1 MSQGVIRR
9 VAAREL
15 GQYFGSPVAWL
26 FLATFAAVSLFVFF
40 WVESFFARNV
50 ADLRPLFQWMPL
62 LLAFLCPALTMR
74 AWSEERSQGT
84 LEHLL
89 TLPAGIG
96 RFVLGKFLAVLT
108 LLALAL
114 LATLPLPITVALIAD
129 LDPGPVAA
137 GYLATLLLG
146 AAYLAAGLLVSA
158 CTGNAIVALLGAV
171 ALCGG
176 LYLLGS
182 PLLTAFFDDSTAH
195 WLRTLGSGARF
206 ESICRGVLDLRDLY
220 YYVCLCGV
228 FLTLNVYLLE
238 RSRWSTARSGRHRT
252 WHAVTLLLMA
262 NFLLANL
269 WLERLPQLRLDAT
282 GDQRYTLSD
291 ATRRLLDRLE
301 QPLLLRG
308 YFSPRQHPQLAP
320 LVPRLQDLMAEYA
333 AASGGRIKV
342 EMIDPAEHPELEREA
357 IDRYGMRARP
367 FQVAD
372 RHQTALVNAWFQIL
386 INYGEA
392 FETLGFNQLVEVRTA
407 ANRQAEVR
415 LRNPEYNLTR
425 ALRDVLQR
433 QRAGGDPYA
442 GLDRP
447 VELVAYVSDQAL
459 LPPLL
464 DTYLGS
470 IRAQLES
477 RVAAS
482 DGMLSVRWVDP
493 AADNGA
499 VASRLQEERGVLP
512 MTIVVGDGGEF
523 FFHLTLEDGH
533 QVIQLPTGDFDPT
546 AFGRTLDAGLRRFA
560 DNMTRTVALAL
571 PPVQARMAE
580 HHLGAPTFN
589 QLERQVGEDYS
600 LRMEQLDDGNVSPEA
615 DILAVL
621 APHQLSPRAVY
632 AIDQFLMRGGTVIL
646 ATSPFTAQISDGDMA
661 LLPWPSGLQ
670 DWLAFQG
677 VNIGNSLVMDPQSS
691 PFPVPVIR
699 ERGGQQFR
707 DVHLLDFP
715 YFLDLRP
722 PGLHGEHPVTASL
735 PQATMAW
742 ASPLQLTPQRG
753 RKHLTLLRSSDQAWL
768 SRDPDITPVVDQRGR
783 THFEPGPERGS
794 FAVGAVLRGRFHSW
808 YSEQALPTPEAEL
821 APGAAAPPL
830 PQLLEH
836 SPHSARLVVFAS
848 NDFLDDQMLNASVA
862 ARGTQYSGALELFM
876 NTLDWALQDDTLLSI
891 RSRGQYNQTLPAMEP
906 RAQRFI
912 EYFNYALALAWLV
925 LVAAI
930 GWLCRVLRRR
940 AWRRELAL

>member
-9 VAAREL
+9 VAEREL
-15 GQYFGSPVAWL
+15 GHYFGSPVAWL
-26 FLATFAAVSLFVFF
+26 FLAAFAGASLFIFF

-62 LLAFLCPALTMR
+62 LLAVLCPALTMR
-74 AWSEERSQGT
+74 AWAEERSSGN

-89 TLPAGIG
+89 TLPVSIG
-96 RFVLGKFLAVLT
+96 RFVLGKFAAALT
-108 LLALAL
+108 LLVLAL
-114 LATLPLPITVALIAD
+114 LATLPLALTVALIAD

-158 CTGNAIVALLGAV
+158 CTGNTLVALLGAL
-171 ALCGG
+171 ALCLG

-182 PLLTAFFDDSTAH
+182 PLLTAFFDDSAAQ
-195 WLRTLGSGARF
+195 WLRALGSGARF

-220 YYVCLCGV
+220 YYLCLCGL
-228 FLTLNVYLLE
+228 FLVLNVYVLE
-238 RSRWSTARSGRHRT
+238 RSRWSRARSARHRT
-252 WHAVTLLLMA
+252 WHIVTLLMLA
-262 NFLLANL
+262 NLLLANL
-269 WLERLPQLRLDAT
+269 WLAQLPQLRLDMT
-282 GDQRYTLSD
+282 GDQRYTLSA
-291 ATRRLLDRLE
+291 ATHRLLERLE

-320 LVPRLQDLMAEYA
+320 LVPHLKDLMAEYA
-333 AASGGRIKV
+333 AASGGRIQV
-342 EMIDPAEHPELEREA
+342 EFIDPAEHPELEREA

-372 RHQTALVNAWFQIL
+372 RHQSALVNAWFQVL
-386 INYGEA
+386 VSYDDE

-407 ANRQAEVR
+407 ANRQAQVR

-425 ALRDVLQR
+425 ALRDVLHR
-433 QRAGGDPYA
+433 QRASGDPFA
-442 GLDRP
+442 GLNQP
-447 VELVAYVSDQAL
+447 VEVVAYVSQQAQ

-464 DTYLGS
+464 AAYQRS
-470 IRAQLES
+470 VRAQLEQ
-477 RVAAS
+477 RVANAG
-482 DGMLSVRWVDP
+482 GMLSVRWVDP
-493 AADNGA
+493 TAGDGA
-499 VASRLQEERGVLP
+499 VATRLQEQYGIQP
-512 MTIVVGDGGEF
+512 MATAVGEGGAF
-523 FFHLTLEDGH
+523 FFHLTLGDGH
-533 QVIQLPTGDFDPT
+533 QVIQLPTGDFDPDD
-546 AFGRTLDAGLRRFA
+546 FNKTLDAGLRRFA

-580 HHLGAPTFN
+580 HHLGAPTFA
-589 QLERQVGEDYS
+589 QLERQIGEDYS
-600 LRMEQLDDGNVSPEA
+600 LRLEQLGDGSVSPEA
-615 DILAVL
+615 DILAVM
-621 APHQLSPRAVY
+621 APHQLPPQAVY

-646 ATSPFTAQISDGDMA
+646 ATSPFTTQISDGDMA

-677 VNIGNSLVMDPQSS
+677 VAIDNSLVMDTRSS

-707 DVHLLDFP
+707 DVYLLDFP

-768 SRDPDITPVVDQRGR
+768 SRDANITPVVDEQGR
-783 THFEPGPERGS
+783 TQFEPGPERGS
-794 FAVGAVLRGRFHSW
+794 FAVGAVLRGRFRSW
-808 YSEQALPTPEAEL
+808 YSEHPLP
-821 APGAAAPPL
+821 APAAVASGGASAPPL
-830 PQLLEH
+830 PPLLQH

-891 RSRGQYNQTLPAMEP
+891 RSRGQFNQTLPVMER

-912 EYFNYALALAWLV
+912 EYTHYALALAWLLV
-925 LVAAI
+925 LAAI
-930 GWLCRVLRRR
+930 GGLRRALRRR
-940 AWRRELAL
+940 AWRRELGL